1 MEPREFNDRIF
12 AQFARIGSALGHAKR
27 VEIVNVLMQG
37 GRTVEALAQQISASV
52 ANTSR
57 HLQILAAA
65 GLVTRRAE
73 GTSRVYSLA
82 DESVATA
89 YLTLVDAAETHLAE
103 IAALAEG
110 FFADIDDATP
120 VSFEELDRLR
130 RAGEA
135 VIVDVRPSPEF
146 AAGHVEGAI
155 NIPLAELD
163 ARMAELPVDL
173 DVVAYCRGTYCVMA
187 AHAVARLRA
196 QGRNARRLDGGLPE
210 WRNAGR
216 PVDVAA
222 GASAA

>member
-1 MEPREFNDRIF
+1 MPGGEATLLQTANSIGHREYRSRPNLLR
-12 AQFARIGSALGHAKR
+12 
-27 VEIVNVLMQG
+27 
-37 GRTVEALAQQISASV
+37 GRLYEVPETPS
-52 ANTSR
+52 N
-57 HLQILAAA
+57 
-65 GLVTRRAE
+65 GAE
-73 GTSRVYSLA
+73 FLWQL
-82 DESVATA
+82 ECN
-89 YLTLVDAAETHLAE
+89 
-103 IAALAEG
+103 
-110 FFADIDDATP
+110 IDDATP
-120 VSFEELDRLR
+120 VSFEELDRLS

-222 GASAA
+222 GA